1 MKNVKIR
8 RKGRGFTLVELVI
21 VIAVIAVLSAVLIPV
36 FGNVITSAKVAALR
50 ANIVTLNSNL
60 MLRAIKDDNRSSYS
74 AEEIN
79 KILDDMDFDL
89 ENTPKGYSI
98 WYDQSINNLRL
109 LKNDSAFSP
118 TPSGTEAGVRKAY
131 AANDEI
137 ETGNRTVEALNPYNR
152 NLFYIDRTDKT
163 ITDILKEVKGDVVS
177 GVKQPGLIA
186 KTESENPSSTSAERA
201 AKIAKAF
208 TDKYK
213 ELAKALKIENQSE
226 ALIASFGFDNTL
238 FFGESELYLPA
249 LGTATQNSTV
259 DCKNALIDGSVTEIR
274 TQKLQRTSDKDGVVI
289 NMTVSIIVPGKVGF
303 IESSVF
309 ASIGTS
315 STTKVTVEINPGTTV
330 IDTGVTG
337 ATVTVKN
344 YNTILDENSVKYTDA
359 NIVYGR
365 DYECV
370 YSDTC
375 QYFYMSANGIWQTAN
390 LESGKSLNDVQFGAM
405 VKYLAPE
412 FVIHNEENLNG
423 FFSKVTSIDR
433 LYVSSNKLGYLTK
446 YTAIVLLV
454 DDGVT
459 KGYKF
464 SNIGYITN
472 LNAYPEESYNPINYV
487 GDTSNE
493 ESNPGFPKG
502 KAKIEIRLPDGAT
515 SLYNYKDRLT
525 VKVNYKPVVNTY
537 EGRPMS
543 DGRKTVYELSGSVV
557 GNSTSSEIQLV
568 NGKFVLEFDCPSDLT
583 MEPYTTLTSQ
593 IESVEVYYTP
603 VNSTDKK
610 LILVRNYNI

>member
-201 AKIAKAF
+201 AKISKAF

-249 LGTATQNSTV
+249 LSTATQNSTV

-274 TQKLQRTSDKDGVVI
+274 TQKLQRTSDKDSVEI

-390 LESGKSLNDVQFGAM
+390 LESGKSLNDVQSGAM

-412 FVIHNEENLNG
+412 FVIHNEENVNG
-423 FFSKVTSIDR
+423 FFSKVTSLDR
-433 LYVSSNKLGYLTK
+433 LYLSSNKLGYLTK

-472 LNAYPEESYNPINYV
+472 LNAYPEESYNPINFV
-487 GDTSNE
+487 GETTA
-493 ESNPGFPKG
+493 FPKG

-525 VKVNYKPVVNTY
+525 VKVNYKPIINEY
-537 EGRPMS
+537 ESHYMK
-543 DGRKTVYELSGSVV
+543 DGKNVYYELANSII
-557 GNSTSSEIQLV
+557 GNSASSDEIRLV
-568 NGKFVLEFDCPSDLT
+568 NGKFIFEFDCPSDMT
-583 MEPYTTLTSQ
+583 MGDYSTLTSQ

-603 VNSTDKK
+603 DLLNPTDKK

>member
-201 AKIAKAF
+201 AKRAAAEAKRHTADMCILLAAAAIAVLVFIVCGSIAAASRGF
-208 TDKYK
+208 VFGVGG
-213 ELAKALKIENQSE
+213 E
-226 ALIASFGFDNTL
+226 ALLGGAVVFGL
-238 FFGESELYLPA
+238 FRFW
-249 LGTATQNSTV
+249 
-259 DCKNALIDGSVTEIR
+259 KKI
-274 TQKLQRTSDKDGVVI
+274 KKH
-289 NMTVSIIVPGKVGF
+289 
-303 IESSVF
+303 
-309 ASIGTS
+309 
-315 STTKVTVEINPGTTV
+315 
-330 IDTGVTG
+330 
-337 ATVTVKN
+337 
-344 YNTILDENSVKYTDA
+344 LD
-359 NIVYGR
+359 
-365 DYECV
+365 
-370 YSDTC
+370 
-375 QYFYMSANGIWQTAN
+375 
-390 LESGKSLNDVQFGAM
+390 
-405 VKYLAPE
+405 
-412 FVIHNEENLNG
+412 
-423 FFSKVTSIDR
+423 
-433 LYVSSNKLGYLTK
+433 
-446 YTAIVLLV
+446 
-454 DDGVT
+454 
-459 KGYKF
+459 
-464 SNIGYITN
+464 
-472 LNAYPEESYNPINYV
+472 
-487 GDTSNE
+487 
-493 ESNPGFPKG
+493 
-502 KAKIEIRLPDGAT
+502 
-515 SLYNYKDRLT
+515 
-525 VKVNYKPVVNTY
+525 
-537 EGRPMS
+537 
-543 DGRKTVYELSGSVV
+543 
-557 GNSTSSEIQLV
+557 
-568 NGKFVLEFDCPSDLT
+568 
-583 MEPYTTLTSQ
+583 
-593 IESVEVYYTP
+593 
-603 VNSTDKK
+603 
-610 LILVRNYNI
+610 